1 MSNSNIILELLTP
14 MCFFYSPMV
23 SYLDEIKKKSSVLK
37 VILATFQ
44 SLNDYRGGP
53 YLCSTYVG

>member
-23 SYLDEIKKKSSVLK
+23 SYLDEIKKKSTVLK

-44 SLNDYRGGP
+44 SLNEVG
-53 YLCSTYVG
+53 LIYVVLT